1 MKKILFVL
9 ILIISSIGSSYAC
22 LNYYYTVDADGHFHH
37 DESVLVGFNTNFNI
51 ELIHRRLT
59 KLAPELEEKQ
69 DPFLLSDYAVYLLK
83 AGQTEVALEILK
95 ELAEAYPDEYKI
107 ASNLGT
113 AYELNGQVDSALV
126 YIQRGMELNPDAH
139 EGSEWVHVKI
149 LETKKALAVDSNYLK
164 TNTVLGLT
172 AEQEQDETIR
182 HQIMIQVRERFPFTL
197 NKDAIMADIMVDL
210 ADCYMATTAV
220 EYAEA
225 LYEIAERYY
234 GHENTEVF
242 IDKKKK
248 ATELRKQHEG
258 QEVPS
263 NESSA
268 PNEGDHIP
276 IGKIRYGKLLD
287 DNNKQDFEMDLSKHE
302 LGIDVLLAEVGMKR
316 NVVEKVTSAAVTD
329 TLDSE
334 KYVVAQKIDD
344 SWKGQMFLY
353 GGLLV
358 GLLLIFL
365 LLRRGSRKPR
375 GRR

>member
-22 LNYYYTVDADGHFHH
+22 LNYYYTVDAEGHFHH
-37 DESVLVGFNTNFNI
+37 DESVLVGFNTNFNM

-59 KLAPELEEKQ
+59 KLAPQLEEKQ

-95 ELAEAYPDEYKI
+95 GLAKAYPDEYKI

-113 AYELNGQVDSALV
+113 AYELSGHIDSALV
-126 YIQRGMELNPDAH
+126 FIQRGMELNPEAH
-139 EGSEWVHVKI
+139 EGSEWVHIKI
-149 LETKKALAVDSNYLK
+149 LETKKALELDSNYLK

-172 AEQEQDETIR
+172 AEQEQDKTIR
-182 HQIMIQVRERFPFTL
+182 NQIMIQVRERFPFTP
-197 NKDAIMADIMVDL
+197 NKDAIMADVMVDL
-210 ADCYMATTAV
+210 ADCYVATTAV

-234 GHENTEVF
+234 GHENTEAF
-242 IDKKKK
+242 IEKKKK

-258 QEVPS
+258 QGVPDKDK
-263 NESSA
+263 ETVLK
-268 PNEGDHIP
+268 GDHIP

-287 DNNKQDFEMDLSKHE
+287 DNNKQHFEMDWSKHE
-302 LGIDVLLAEVGMKR
+302 LDIATLLDKVNIIYTPNIAPTEDMYGNRLVCSLPPEEEESGMGQLILLGAL
-316 NVVEKVTSAAVTD
+316 SA
-329 TLDSE
+329 
-334 KYVVAQKIDD
+334 
-344 SWKGQMFLY
+344 
-353 GGLLV
+353 GLLV
-358 GLLLIFL
+358 VFF
-365 LLRRGSRKPR
+365 LLRRGRRKLR